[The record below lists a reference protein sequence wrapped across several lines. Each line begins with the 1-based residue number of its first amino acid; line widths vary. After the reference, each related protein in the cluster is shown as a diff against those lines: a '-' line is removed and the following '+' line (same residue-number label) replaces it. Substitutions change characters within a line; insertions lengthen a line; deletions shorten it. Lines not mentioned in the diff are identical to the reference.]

1 MTIKELAYSTQQYV
15 QTNTSVPVSRAH
27 IYELLA
33 AAFGFKSHAAFGAVA
48 LLVDAGVGSAIPAA
62 TPGLIGRALQLGYPN
77 ADCLAIAQ
85 ALADHANAKQVSFIH
100 LDDILSALTS
110 TAPVLKED
118 DDIDDWDDETD
129 EDEEEEEG
137 DPADRLE
144 LQTSHFLASS
154 LLLDGLEQAAARDN
168 AGAHFAIAALYRCR
182 RPNGYLY
189 EESLKGRVL
198 NKTEQDWADA
208 YLVNKPKFEKY
219 AHHLRQAATGGVRQ
233 AAAEFADVFD
243 DPKFFALAEQGTGP
257 VDTRQMVKLADAM
270 NDAASRRR
278 WLRAAGDEGDM
289 SAVRALAW
297 DGDQL
302 ALRELAESG
311 DIDAIREL
319 AEQAIDTNPV
329 EAWMWQ
335 QLAELLG
342 TDLTESTMRAYHD
355 GGDQSGEL
363 YDDDV
368 GGALYADGNE
378 GLELP
383 PLSPEQDFEART
395 LASGIF
401 DRIQA
406 KDA

>member
-15 QTNTSVPVSRAH
+15 QTSTSVPVSRAH

-48 LLVDAGVGSAIPAA
+48 LLADAGVGSAIPTA
-62 TPGLIGRALQLGYPN
+62 TPGLIGRALQLGYPKS
-77 ADCLAIAQ
+77 ASEAIARS
-85 ALADHANAKQVSFIH
+85 LADHANARQVSFIH
-100 LDDILSALTS
+100 LDEILSALNFK
-110 TAPVLKED
+110 ARLGRD
-118 DDIDDWDDETD
+118 DDDFDDWDDESDDVD
-129 EDEEEEEG
+129 EVSEG
-137 DPADRLE
+137 EPANGPE
-144 LQTSHFLASS
+144 LQASHFLASS
-154 LLLDGLEQAAARDN
+154 LLMDGLEQAAAHQN
-168 AGAHFAIAALYRCR
+168 AGAHFAIAALYRCG

-198 NKTEQDWADA
+198 NKIEQDWADA

-219 AHHLRQAATGGVRQ
+219 AHHLRQAAIGGVRQ
-233 AAAEFADVFD
+233 AAAEYADVFD
-243 DPKFFALAEQGTGP
+243 DPEFFARAEQGTGP
-257 VDTRQMVKLADAM
+257 VDTGRMLKLAETM
-270 NDAASRRR
+270 NDEASRRK

-297 DGDQL
+297 DGDPL

-319 AEQAIDTNPV
+319 AEQAIDTNPS

-335 QLAELLG
+335 HLADLLG

-355 GGDQSGEL
+355 GGPQSGQE
-363 YDDDV
+363 YDDDFG
-368 GGALYADGNE
+368 GGAYVDGNE

-383 PLSPEQDFEART
+383 PLSPEQDFVART
-395 LASGIF
+395 LAAGIF
-401 DRIQA
+401 ARIQTM
-406 KDA
+406 DE